1 MVFASPHNR
10 ADTDD
15 PKRATVK
22 RGSFAM
28 WFLIK
33 SSIFF
38 SLVLVALSYFG
49 GSSNSTSQTSQ
60 MNVAG
65 AVSAASEAYR
75 YVSAICVEKPDVCVK
90 GAETFHALGER
101 AREGAKVAYQ
111 LIDAQL
117 AGNAP
122 AEKLADAG
130 EPVATTVTVAA
141 PEQAVV
147 EASDDIKT
155 GTIKSQPYVP
165 MPQRRPA
172 P

>member
-1 MVFASPHNR
+1 
-10 ADTDD
+10 
-15 PKRATVK
+15 
-22 RGSFAM
+22 M

-49 GSSNSTSQTSQ
+49 GSNDSTSQPSQ

-75 YVSAICVEKPDVCVK
+75 YVSAICIEKPDVCVK

-117 AGNAP
+117 AGNEPATKIADAASVKPAVTMP
-122 AEKLADAG
+122 AETID
-130 EPVATTVTVAA
+130 VA
-141 PEQAVV
+141 QQ
-147 EASDDIKT
+147 SDDIKT

-165 MPQRRPA
+165 LPQRRPA

>member
-1 MVFASPHNR
+1 
-10 ADTDD
+10 
-15 PKRATVK
+15 
-22 RGSFAM
+22 M

-33 SSIFF
+33 GSIFF

-49 GSSNSTSQTSQ
+49 GSSDSNAPTSQ

-75 YVSAICVEKPDVCVK
+75 YVSAICVEKPDVCEK

-117 AGNAP
+117 AGSEQP
-122 AEKLADAG
+122 AKLATADA
-130 EPVATTVTVAA
+130 PVVHVDA
-141 PEQAVV
+141 PLAIEDVKADAIQ
-147 EASDDIKT
+147 T

-165 MPQRRPA
+165 LPQRRPA
-172 P
+172 L

>member
-1 MVFASPHNR
+1 
-10 ADTDD
+10 
-15 PKRATVK
+15 
-22 RGSFAM
+22 M

-33 SSIFF
+33 ASIFF

-49 GSSNSTSQTSQ
+49 GSGDGNSPTSP
-60 MNVAG
+60 MNVAS

-75 YVSAICVEKPDVCVK
+75 YVSAICVEKPDVCEK

-117 AGNAP
+117 AGGEQP
-122 AEKLADAG
+122 AKLAEAAA
-130 EPVATTVTVAA
+130 PVVHVAA
-141 PEQAVV
+141 PV
-147 EASDDIKT
+147 ENEEAKADAIQT

-165 MPQRRPA
+165 LPQRRPA

>member
-1 MVFASPHNR
+1 
-10 ADTDD
+10 
-15 PKRATVK
+15 
-22 RGSFAM
+22 M

-49 GSSNSTSQTSQ
+49 GSSDSNNQTSQ

-75 YVSAICVEKPDVCVK
+75 YVSAICVEKPDVCIK

-117 AGNAP
+117 GGDAP
-122 AEKLADAG
+122 AEKLADASA
-130 EPVATTVTVAA
+130 PVATAVATPA
-141 PEQAVV
+141 PEAAAV

>member
-1 MVFASPHNR
+1 
-10 ADTDD
+10 
-15 PKRATVK
+15 
-22 RGSFAM
+22 M

-38 SLVLVALSYFG
+38 SLVLVALSYFS

-117 AGNAP
+117 AGSEA
-122 AEKLADAG
+122 ATKVADA
-130 EPVATTVTVAA
+130 AA
-141 PEQAVV
+141 PVPAVSV
-147 EASDDIKT
+147 EVSDNSPDSSDDIKT
-155 GTIKSQPYVP
+155 GTIKSAPYIP
-165 MPQRRPA
+165 LPQRRPA
-172 P
+172 S

>member
-1 MVFASPHNR
+1 MPSPDNR
-10 ADTDD
+10 ANTDD
-15 PKRATVK
+15 PKRATVEQ
-22 RGSFAM
+22 GSFAM

-49 GSSNSTSQTSQ
+49 SSSDSNSQTSQ

-117 AGNAP
+117 AGSEEP
-122 AEKLADAG
+122 AKLADAAA
-130 EPVATTVTVAA
+130 PAVTVPAA
-141 PEQAVV
+141 TVDVAQE
-147 EASDDIKT
+147 SDDIKT

-165 MPQRRPA
+165 LPQRRPA
-172 P
+172 L

>member
-1 MVFASPHNR
+1 
-10 ADTDD
+10 
-15 PKRATVK
+15 
-22 RGSFAM
+22 M

-49 GSSNSTSQTSQ
+49 GSDNSNSQTSQ

-117 AGNAP
+117 AGTNP
-122 AEKLADAG
+122 DEKLAIAA
-130 EPVATTVTVAA
+130 EPVESNVSAPALESVVA
-141 PEQAVV
+141 QD
-147 EASDDIKT
+147 SDDLRT
-155 GTIKSQPYVP
+155 GTVIKSQPYVP